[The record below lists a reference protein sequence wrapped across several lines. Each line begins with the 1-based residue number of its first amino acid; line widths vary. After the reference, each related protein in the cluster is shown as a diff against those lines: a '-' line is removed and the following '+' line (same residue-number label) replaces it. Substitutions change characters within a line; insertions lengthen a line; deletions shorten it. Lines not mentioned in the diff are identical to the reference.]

1 MKTSDGVEI
10 VERWATE
17 YEACGEKKCLICAL
31 IEELSRAEAQVAK
44 LTTESA
50 SIKSK
55 YEATMLANVRL
66 QSENAQL
73 KSPASRAEACLQY
86 GNEESARKWF
96 DSVIADRAGKEQ
108 GNGA

>member
-44 LTTESA
+44 LTTE
-50 SIKSK
+50 
-55 YEATMLANVRL
+55 
-66 QSENAQL
+66 NARL

-86 GNEESARKWF
+86 SNEESARKWF
-96 DSVIADRAGKEQ
+96 DSVIADRAGKEK
-108 GNGA
+108 NNV